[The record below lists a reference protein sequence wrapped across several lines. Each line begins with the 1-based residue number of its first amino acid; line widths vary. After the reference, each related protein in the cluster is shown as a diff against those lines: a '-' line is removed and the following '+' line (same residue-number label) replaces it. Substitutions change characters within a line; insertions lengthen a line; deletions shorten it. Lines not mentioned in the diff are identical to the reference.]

1 VRIAGKDAIFMWFYS
16 LAVVSCLIRL
26 VAADAHFLFLEEF
39 VTMSEEI
46 GFAGTLHEWSCGNC
60 IEPQE

>member
-1 VRIAGKDAIFMWFYS
+1 MWFYS